1 MICRYYGEYIDF
13 EEIRRLSGVGMNG
26 VNAQDIIYVAEK
38 LGLRSNLY
46 SLDYDELKE
55 LMPLPCLVHWDGNHF
70 VVVYKVTKNKVYVAD
85 PAKGYVSFSPVEFKS
100 HWFKEEGR
108 KKDEEKG
115 YCIGL

>member
-70 VVVYKVTKNKVYVAD
+70 VVVLYQDSAECAWGRRQKGSSGIFNAGGESAD
-85 PAKGYVSFSPVEFKS
+85 QSRS
-100 HWFKEEGR
+100 
-108 KKDEEKG
+108 
-115 YCIGL
+115 